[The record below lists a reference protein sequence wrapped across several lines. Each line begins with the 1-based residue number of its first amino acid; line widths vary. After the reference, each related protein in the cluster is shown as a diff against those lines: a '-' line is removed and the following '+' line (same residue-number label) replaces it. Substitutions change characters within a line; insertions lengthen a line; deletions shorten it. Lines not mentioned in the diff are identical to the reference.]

1 MLFRDLLLAIPGLIS
16 PIASQ
21 ARPEEEAKLSRLTQT
36 AITAATPAALAAA
49 DQIQPLEASLAQRV
63 HSPLAFGSDISPAL
77 PPALTETKAETK
89 ETARAGSDEQ
99 MLLRTAAMQLSQNI
113 SGMMS
118 NTVSAPTSI
127 KQAKIE
133 LAESASVAFADI
145 DDASDLLA
153 AWASG
158 KGSGLSFAS
167 ETITAPSS
175 PPPVGGTGQSEAL
188 TGRDLQESI
197 SQALEQLPDDFKL
210 AAGAEP
216 TPEPKPEIPTPV
228 EPGDGEGTPTDPDN
242 GGETP
247 VVTPPVVTPPVD
259 NGETG
264 SGDGDIDPP
273 VTPPVT
279 TPETPVPTDPET
291 GEPGGGTSEPT
302 TELPARDEALT
313 AEAGRV
319 AIITPEDAGDIASI
333 RILTQGEHGHV
344 SVNPD
349 NSLALVFSEDPGDA
363 DAVSFSYEITYANGS
378 TRTVNTDVALT
389 ASQQKAGW
397 SLGDTYM
404 LETDAEDRLVIEHG
418 DNHRKVYITGSD
430 NGLTAADIAKAEGI
444 DAAKITAAWLE
455 AHPEYGGSEDMA
467 LAPDIGVKLWYGLT
481 HMSRGPTS
489 NWLLLERGYQYD
501 DLDRLVH
508 RGSEGESALHP
519 VVIEAYGTGAPPI
532 VTDTL
537 KVYQYDSKHVVIR
550 DLNIDG
556 GFMALQGENLLLDNL
571 RATGKELNIQNVD
584 RITFR
589 NSEVMDIS
597 HDAPVDG
604 SDYWSPH
611 LNRTGG
617 LYMANSGGVL
627 VEGNFF
633 DKNGWREGYDY
644 NLSGDKP
651 MPPSMYSHNV
661 YMDYNNL
668 DVTFRDNVSMRAASF
683 GAQIRS
689 GGFIEDNAFIDNNAA
704 VNFLGGNYRDAGP
717 IGHFT
722 LFMDNLI
729 TSAGHKRVEVHQG
742 ALSMGIED
750 KSRQSSLIGNI
761 IAHLADPNNAAEQA
775 EKGVTHNPYLRG
787 TDTYYDDTIIY
798 NWMSPEA
805 AAKLQSTN
813 TGVQGLDGAA
823 LNQATIQKFAAQL
836 LGKDTAT
843 IADLAGYLR
852 DQADGK
858 LDKVVDADV
867 INQFFQTA
875 FLLIGAEQLEAA
887 QEVTARFIPD
897 DRGDGMRWDNKL
909 NWSTGEVPD
918 AGKIDLGGNRVL
930 YSAKTTDV
938 DDFVFGNF
946 GQFKVSSGRINIDG
960 DISVCDKGAVLQI
973 TNAGQVWIAGYRD
986 ADMLKIHAD
995 GGRFANTGA
1004 FVGKTQL
1011 EVGGDAQALLATA
1024 GNSFDLKRNS
1034 VLTVES
1040 SDAKVGFDGNDG
1052 SAAVLRMHD
1061 GSTTRF
1067 IADADGLGQI
1077 REFRSGAFGENSDVA
1092 SGVILNGTLR
1102 INLTAWTES
1111 KAAANIVLI
1120 DVDQLLGNFDDIKI
1134 TGLGEDRDALLRIN
1148 YTNDSVILVLGDA
1161 GKGSGNI
1168 RTSTT
1173 GDADFIDYSNDE
1185 ALQDLWD
1192 ALHDDTAPAINNPT
1206 QDHSLTE

>member
-1 MLFRDLLLAIPGLIS
+1 MQFRDLLLAIPGLIS

-21 ARPEEEAKLSRLTQT
+21 ARPEEEVKLSRLTQT
-36 AITAATPAALAAA
+36 AIAAASPAALAAA

-63 HSPLAFGSDISPAL
+63 HSPQAFWSDV
-77 PPALTETKAETK
+77 PPAPTEAK
-89 ETARAGSDEQ
+89 ETARAASDEQ
-99 MLLRTAAMQLSQNI
+99 MLLRTAALQLSQDI
-113 SGMMS
+113 PGLMS
-118 NTVSAPTSI
+118 NPMSAPPSI
-127 KQAKIE
+127 KQARME
-133 LAESASVAFADI
+133 LAESASAASADI

-167 ETITAPSS
+167 ETITTPSAPAS
-175 PPPVGGTGQSEAL
+175 VGITGQSEAL
-188 TGRDLQESI
+188 TGRDLQDSV
-197 SQALEQLPDDFKL
+197 SQALEHLPDDFKL
-210 AAGAEP
+210 AAV
-216 TPEPKPEIPTPV
+216 TEPKPEPETLTPV
-228 EPGDGEGTPTDPDN
+228 EPGGDTSTDPDN

-247 VVTPPVVTPPVD
+247 VVTPPTD
-259 NGETG
+259 NETETG
-264 SGDGDIDPP
+264 SGNGDID
-273 VTPPVT
+273 PPVT

-291 GEPGGGTSEPT
+291 GEQGGGTDPGGDGTAET
-302 TELPARDEALT
+302 ATELPARDEALT

-363 DAVSFSYEITYANGS
+363 DAVSFSYEITYADGS
-378 TRTVNTDVALT
+378 TRAVNTEVALT

-404 LETDAEDRLVIEHG
+404 LETDADDRLVIEHG
-418 DNHRKVYITGSD
+418 DNHRKVYITGSES
-430 NGLTAADIAKAEGI
+430 GLTAADIAKAEGI
-444 DAAKITAAWLE
+444 GADKITAAWLE

-467 LAPDIGVKLWYGLT
+467 LAPDLGVKLWYGLT
-481 HMSRGPTS
+481 HMSKGPTS

-501 DLDRLVH
+501 DLGRLVH

-519 VVIEAYGTGAPPI
+519 VVIEAYGTGAAPI

-556 GFMALQGENLLLDNL
+556 GFMALQGANLLLDNL
-571 RATGKELNIQNVD
+571 RATGKEFNIQNVD
-584 RITFR
+584 RITVR

-597 HDAPVDG
+597 HDAPVNG

-617 LYMANSGGVL
+617 LYMAKSGGVL
-627 VEGNFF
+627 MEGNFF

-644 NLSGDKP
+644 NLAGDKP
-651 MPPSMYSHNV
+651 MPPSMYSHNI

-668 DVTFRDNVSMRAASF
+668 DVTFRDNITMRGASF

-729 TSAGHKRVEVHQG
+729 TSAGHKRVAAHQG

-750 KSRQSSLIGNI
+750 RARQSSLIGNI
-761 IAHLADPNNAAEQA
+761 IAHLADPNNATEQA
-775 EKGVTHNPYLRG
+775 EKHVTHNPYLRG

-798 NWMSPEA
+798 NWMSREA
-805 AAKLQSTN
+805 ASKSPTTN
-813 TGVQGLDGAA
+813 TGIQGLDGAA

-843 IADLAGYLR
+843 IGDLADYLR

-858 LDKVVDADV
+858 LDSVVDADV

-875 FLLIGAEQLEAA
+875 FLLIGAEQVAAA
-887 QEVTARFIPD
+887 QETTARFIPD
-897 DRGDGMRWDNKL
+897 DRGEGMRWDNKL

-918 AGKIDLGGNRVL
+918 AGTIDLGGNRVL

-960 DISVCDKGAVLQI
+960 DISVGDKGGLLQI

-986 ADMLKIHAD
+986 ADLLKIHAD

-1004 FVGKTQL
+1004 FVGKTEL
-1011 EVGGDAQALLATA
+1011 KIGGDAQALLATA

-1034 VLTVES
+1034 MLTVES
-1040 SDAKVGFDGNDG
+1040 SKAKVGFDGDDG
-1052 SAAVLRMHD
+1052 AVAVLRMHD
-1061 GSTTRF
+1061 GSTTQF
-1067 IADADGLGQI
+1067 VAEADGLGQI
-1077 REFRSGAFGENSDVA
+1077 REFRSGAFGESTDVT
-1092 SGVILNGTLR
+1092 SGVVLNGTLR

-1111 KAAANIVLI
+1111 KAAANVVLI
-1120 DVDQLLGNFDDIKI
+1120 DADQLLGNFDDIKI
-1134 TGLGEDRDALLRIN
+1134 AGLGQNRDALLRIN
-1148 YTNDSVILVLGDA
+1148 YTNDSVILVLGEA

-1173 GDADFIDYSNDE
+1173 GDADFIDYSNDG

-1192 ALHDDTAPAINNPT
+1192 ALHSDSAPVINNPS
-1206 QDHSLTE
+1206 QDLGLTE

>member
-36 AITAATPAALAAA
+36 AITAANPAALTTA
-49 DQIQPLEASLAQRV
+49 DQIQPLESSLAQRV
-63 HSPLAFGSDISPAL
+63 HSPLAFGSDVTPA
-77 PPALTETKAETK
+77 PTEAK
-89 ETARAGSDEQ
+89 ETARAASDEQ
-99 MLLRTAAMQLSQNI
+99 MLLRTAAAQLSQNI
-113 SGMMS
+113 SGLMS
-118 NTVSAPTSI
+118 HTASAPPSV

-133 LAESASVAFADI
+133 LAEHASVAFADI

-175 PPPVGGTGQSEAL
+175 PASVGVTGQSEAL
-188 TGRDLQESI
+188 TGRDLQDSI

-210 AAGAEP
+210 AAVTE
-216 TPEPKPEIPTPV
+216 PEPETPTPV
-228 EPGDGEGTPTDPDN
+228 EPGDGDGTGTDPDN
-242 GGETP
+242 GGEI
-247 VVTPPVVTPPVD
+247 PVVTPPVD
-259 NGETG
+259 NGETETG

-273 VTPPVT
+273 VT
-279 TPETPVPTDPET
+279 TPETSVPTDPDT
-291 GEPGGGTSEPT
+291 GEQGGGTDTGGDGTPEAA

-319 AIITPEDAGDIASI
+319 AIITPEDTGDIASI

-363 DAVSFSYEITYANGS
+363 DAVGFSYEITYADGS
-378 TRTVNTDVALT
+378 TRAVNAEVSLT

-397 SLGDTYM
+397 SLGDSYM
-404 LETDAEDRLVIEHG
+404 LETDADDRLVIEHG
-418 DNHRKVYITGSD
+418 DNHRKVYITGSE

-444 DAAKITAAWLE
+444 SANKITAAWLE
-455 AHPEYGGSEDMA
+455 ANPEYGGSEDMA
-467 LAPDIGVKLWYGLT
+467 LAPDLGVQLWYGLT

-519 VVIEAYGTGAPPI
+519 VVIEAYGTGAPPV

-556 GFMALQGENLLLDNL
+556 GFMALQGANLLLDNL

-617 LYMANSGGVL
+617 VYMANSGGVL
-627 VEGNFF
+627 MEGNFF

-644 NLSGDKP
+644 KLSGDKP
-651 MPPSMYSHNV
+651 MPPSMYSHNI

-668 DVTFRDNVSMRAASF
+668 DVTFRDNVTMRGASF

-704 VNFLGGNYRDAGP
+704 VNFLGGDYRGAGP

-750 KSRQSSLIGNI
+750 KSRQSTLIGNI

-798 NWMSPEA
+798 NWMSSEA

-813 TGVQGLDGAA
+813 TGVQGLDGAT

-836 LGKDTAT
+836 LGKETAT

-875 FLLIGAEQLEAA
+875 FLMVGAEQLAAA
-887 QEVTARFIPD
+887 QEATARFAPD

-918 AGKIDLGGNRVL
+918 AGTIDLGGNRVL
-930 YSAKTTDV
+930 YSARTTDV

-960 DISVCDKGAVLQI
+960 DISVGDKGALLQI

-986 ADMLKIHAD
+986 ADLLKIHAD

-1004 FVGKTQL
+1004 FVGKTEL
-1011 EVGGDAQALLATA
+1011 EIGGDAQALLATA

-1034 VLTVES
+1034 ILTVES
-1040 SDAKVGFDGNDG
+1040 SDAKVGFDGDDG

-1077 REFRSGAFGENSDVA
+1077 REFRSGAFGESSDVA

-1120 DVDQLLGNFDDIKI
+1120 DADQLLGNFDDIKI
-1134 TGLGEDRDALLRIN
+1134 TGLGDDRDALLRIN

-1173 GDADFIDYSNDE
+1173 GEADFIDYSNDE

-1192 ALHDDTAPAINNPT
+1192 ALHNDTAPVINNPT
-1206 QDHSLTE
+1206 QDLGLTE